1 MATNIKITALNDI
14 TSANMTYND
23 IVAVVDM
30 NGTPETKK
38 ANVQLVGNLILSGSG
53 GSNFA
58 KAAEAT
64 NAETVSNAAQ
74 PAITSVG
81 TLTAVTV
88 TGNVA
93 AGNVSGTGGVFT
105 YVSGDGANLT
115 NITTV
120 GTLTALEVTGNITGQ
135 SYVSAATA
143 LQTTPVIT
151 SALPTAATAGAG
163 ARSMVTD
170 ADAGST
176 FGAVLVGA
184 GSLTLP
190 VFSDG
195 TDWRVG

>member
-58 KAAEAT
+58 KAAQAT

-74 PAITSVG
+74 PAITSTG

-143 LQTTPVIT
+143 LQTTPVVVA
-151 SALPTAATAGAG
+151 SLPAAGTAGAG
-163 ARSMVTD
+163 ARAFVSD
-170 ADAGST
+170 ANDIVFNAVVAGT
-176 FGAVLVGA
+176 GANN
-184 GSLTLP
+184 LP

-195 TDWRVG
+195 TDWRIG